1 MAWALFCERRPS
13 SSCITIAEREK
24 LEAEFYIPDSTLIGL
39 WYVRCGDPPPPA
51 ISPRHIQRGRCW
63 AAKDCLPSCRPFPK
77 LEGRHRP
84 VSNEKEN
91 HWVQLGFE
99 FQARRHQSLFVR
111 LPDDTLTHHK
121 PSLNWF
127 ILWTK
132 LMISGFV
139 SVCTMAWS
147 RSYHHQCPPNGR
159 HCPLSECCCDPW
171 SPLTI
176 LGMPTM
182 RSELERH
189 NDIREILDSSN
200 AVSQTLVNTNSGDT
214 T

>member
-1 MAWALFCERRPS
+1 MWDEAILRLLPSAL
-13 SSCITIAEREK
+13 
-24 LEAEFYIPDSTLIGL
+24 
-39 WYVRCGDPPPPA
+39 A
-51 ISPRHIQRGRCW
+51 IYRGAD

-111 LPDDTLTHHK
+111 CPDDTLTTNRPWTGSYCG
-121 PSLNWF
+121 PSWWYLGLCLFAQWHDLGV
-127 ILWTK
+127 IIASVL
-132 LMISGFV
+132 LMAAIV
-139 SVCTMAWS
+139 PWASVVVTPGP
-147 RSYHHQCPPNGR
+147 RTPDV
-159 HCPLSECCCDPW
+159 L
-171 SPLTI
+171 LTI